1 MVPRRGVVGF
11 KGGSIMKFWSLLAA
25 LLVAVLVTGLQAED
39 KKEGKEV
46 TLKGT
51 LACGKCTLK
60 DDKGEKLT
68 PDACSNILQVKEG
81 GKIVNYYIDDQGKAE
96 SYHEGIC
103 PAGKKAECTVIGVVT
118 EKDGKKHIKASKV
131 EVK

>member
-1 MVPRRGVVGF
+1 
-11 KGGSIMKFWSLLAA
+11 MKFWSLLAA

-68 PDACSNILQVKEG
+68 PDGCSNILQVKEG
-81 GKIVNYYIDDQGKAE
+81 GKTVNYYIDDEGKSE
-96 SYHEGIC
+96 KYHEGIC
-103 PAGKKAECTVIGVVT
+103 PAGKKAECTVTGVVT